1 MNRSRLLMSL
11 GLCAGLTACS
21 SSQVANKEA
30 ADLIEQGQ
38 YEAGLARVEE
48 GLRENPRDTELHLL
62 LQHLAPNGEPE
73 LDFADEITSGACVAR
88 PEVPEAQEVDV

>member
-21 SSQVANKEA
+21 SAQVANKEA

-62 LQHLAPNGEPE
+62 LN
-73 LDFADEITSGACVAR
+73 SGRA
-88 PEVPEAQEVDV
+88 